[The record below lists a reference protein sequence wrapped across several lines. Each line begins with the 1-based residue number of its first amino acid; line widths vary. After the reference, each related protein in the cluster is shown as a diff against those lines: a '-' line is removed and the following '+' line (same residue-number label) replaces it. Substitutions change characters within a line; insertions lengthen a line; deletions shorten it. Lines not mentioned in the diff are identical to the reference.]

1 MYRQSLIKT
10 PDIKTN
16 NFVNESYLF
25 TQGKTTA
32 MTYTITAR
40 EPSMYAYLINR
51 LFSLASL

>member
-1 MYRQSLIKT
+1 MYRQSPVKT

-32 MTYTITAR
+32 MTCTITAR

-51 LFSLASL
+51 LVSLGLL